1 MPSGPLN
8 PSQAISVGVYHCLAA
23 VLKLNDLAETA
34 TQAQIPDAAQL
45 VTLTAQIT
53 VVITDTT
60 SVLRACIADST
71 DLLTLDG
78 NVLDLN
84 DVAAI
89 VAELLHVRLL
99 FPCF

>member
-1 MPSGPLN
+1 M
-8 PSQAISVGVYHCLAA
+8 
-23 VLKLNDLAETA
+23 KLNDLADT
-34 TQAQIPDAAQL
+34 TCQDQTPDRTEL
-45 VTLTAQIT
+45 VEFTAQIT
-53 VVITDTT
+53 VIFTDVT
-60 SVLRACIADST
+60 STLRGYTADSA

-89 VAELLHVRLL
+89 VAELLQVRLL